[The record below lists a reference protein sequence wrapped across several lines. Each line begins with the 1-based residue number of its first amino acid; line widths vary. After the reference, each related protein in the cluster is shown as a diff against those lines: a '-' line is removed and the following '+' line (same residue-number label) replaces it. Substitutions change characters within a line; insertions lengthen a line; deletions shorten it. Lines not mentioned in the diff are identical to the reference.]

1 MQKVMVYN
9 FTIFDNK
16 AGESVT
22 SPRPAIRERIEAIAK
37 DKDKGIK
44 VLEDTAQEVEISR
57 LDGNGFLKV

>member
-1 MQKVMVYN
+1 MQKAIVYN

-16 AGESVT
+16 VGESVI
-22 SPRPAIRERIEAIAK
+22 SQRPAIRERIEEIAK
-37 DKDKGIK
+37 DKDKGVK